1 MILMI
6 ASTVLKQM
14 ANNQEPTG
22 YVIIISRSYKSL
34 QLWMTLLVAVECQRM
49 SVSLVHISNIM
60 HKATCASRRYLH
72 T

>member
-1 MILMI
+1 MI

-22 YVIIISRSYKSL
+22 YVIISRSYKSL
-34 QLWMTLLVAVECQRM
+34 QLWMTLLVAVECQRI
-49 SVSLVHISNIM
+49 SFSLVHISNIM
-60 HKATCASRRYLH
+60 HKATCASRPYLH